1 MPDLSEMDPEDVEQF
16 KENREELIENAWQ
29 TYAVRL
35 KVNAD
40 DGLNVEGT
48 LSNIVDFYRDYR
60 SEIEEML

>member
-1 MPDLSEMDPEDVEQF
+1 MSDRSWMDADARQEFED
-16 KENREELIENAWQ
+16 NRAELIENAWS

-40 DGLNVEGT
+40 DDLNVEGT
-48 LSNIVDFYRDYR
+48 LNNIVDFYGDYR

>member
-48 LSNIVDFYRDYR
+48 LNNIVDFHRDYR

>member
-1 MPDLSEMDPEDVEQF
+1 MPNLSKMSPEDFEQF
-16 KENREELIENAWQ
+16 KENRDELIENAWQ

-48 LSNIVDFYRDYR
+48 LKDIVDFYRDYR
-60 SEIEEML
+60 PEIEEML

>member
-1 MPDLSEMDPEDVEQF
+1 MPDLSKMDPEDVEQF
-16 KENREELIENAWQ
+16 KENRDEFIENAWQ

-48 LSNIVDFYRDYR
+48 LNNIVDFYRDFR